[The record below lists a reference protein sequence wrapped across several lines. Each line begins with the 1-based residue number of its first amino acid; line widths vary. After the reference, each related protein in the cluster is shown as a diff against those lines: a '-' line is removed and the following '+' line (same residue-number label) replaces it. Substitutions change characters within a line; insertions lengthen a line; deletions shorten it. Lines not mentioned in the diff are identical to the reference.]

1 MRVNLNNFQLK
12 DYIKDKYESYAEIKI
27 GLSALI
33 ALLPTMTYKEH
44 DKLRYKHGHAV
55 MRFWLAETPE
65 PRRQDMPFVEDNVE
79 WGLRRA
85 IDHEEGSPF

>member
-12 DYIKDKYESYAEIKI
+12 DYIKDKYERYEEIMI

-65 PRRQDMPFVEDNVE
+65 PRRQHNPFVEDKVE
-79 WGLRRA
+79 WGLRRVM
-85 IDHEEGSPF
+85 DHEEGIPF

>member
-1 MRVNLNNFQLK
+1 MIFYRNHFQLQ
-12 DYIKDKYESYAEIKI
+12 DLIKDKYERYEEILI

-55 MRFWLAETPE
+55 MRFWLAETLCPL
-65 PRRQDMPFVEDNVE
+65 
-79 WGLRRA
+79 LRTT
-85 IDHEEGSPF
+85 

>member
-1 MRVNLNNFQLK
+1 MRGNLNNFQLQ
-12 DYIKDKYESYAEIKI
+12 DQIKHEYETYEEIKI
-27 GLSALI
+27 GLNALI

-79 WGLRRA
+79 WGLRRVM
-85 IDHEEGSPF
+85 DSEEPKPF